1 MQNLATE
8 ESTSLIAFLQREL
21 GTRKW
26 VVADRMSPYLKEH
39 GYEVAVSAKRYG
51 ELLEAY
57 EIERYGAPLKA
68 LRDAAPEMFAQL
80 RGLVFW
86 LEGNVSQSSDVYDML
101 IDARAIIAKAEGRTE

>member
-26 VVADRMSPYLKEH
+26 VVAERMSPYLREH

-68 LRDAAPEMFAQL
+68 LRDAAPEMFAAL
-80 RGLVFW
+80 RSLHAVFGDYFADTANFTAVRALLAR
-86 LEGNVSQSSDVYDML
+86 LES
-101 IDARAIIAKAEGRTE
+101 RTE